1 MQIRKAG
8 AKALVIFDGKF
19 VMVQRDN
26 KPEILNPN
34 KWNLPGGGIET
45 GETPEEAV
53 IRELKEEID
62 IAPTAIKDMGT
73 TTYSDGSAVVYRFA
87 AQLNEE
93 ERGQV
98 RLASEGQQLS
108 WFTLSEA
115 LTMDLS
121 AHLRSYL
128 TECSSDIEAALQG
141 RVIAR
146 DWVCTVPAHQ

>member
-8 AKALVIFDGKF
+8 AKALVIFDKKF

-45 GETPEEAV
+45 GETPGEAL

-62 IAPTAIKDMGT
+62 IAPTAIEDMGT
-73 TTYSDGSAVVYRFA
+73 TTYSDGSAVVYRFVA
-87 AQLNEE
+87 RLSEE
-93 ERGQV
+93 ERNRV
-98 RLASEGQQLS
+98 RLVSEGQQLS

-115 LTMDLS
+115 LAMDLS

-141 RVIAR
+141 KTIAR
-146 DWVCTVPAHQ
+146 DWVCTVSTNQ

>member
-34 KWNLPGGGIET
+34 KWNLPGGGIEP
-45 GETPEEAV
+45 GETPNEAV
-53 IRELKEEID
+53 LRELHEEID
-62 IAPTAIKDMGT
+62 VTPKIIEGMGT
-73 TTYSDGSAVVYRFA
+73 TTYSDGSAVVHRFA
-87 AQLNEE
+87 ARLNKE
-93 ERGQV
+93 ERDQV
-98 RLASEGQQLS
+98 RLASEGQQLA
-108 WFTLSEA
+108 WFTLDEA

-141 RVIAR
+141 KTIAR
-146 DWVCTVPAHQ
+146 DWVCTVSTHQ